1 MAEAGDK
8 VLIAQIL
15 SSYLSN
21 NSVSPADLPSV
32 IETVKRSFGGGVTP
46 VPVASGDGQDKKWEP
61 AVSVRKSVTPDAVIC
76 LCCGEKYKALKRH
89 LATEHDLTPAEYRA
103 AFNLKSD
110 HPLVAP
116 NYAAKRSE
124 LAKSL
129 GLGRKAGTKAPA
141 RKKTGTRRTAA
152 KSAAE

>member
-8 VLIAQIL
+8 ALVAQIL

-32 IETVKRSFGGGVTP
+32 IETVKRSFDGGGEP
-46 VPVASGDGQDKKWEP
+46 LPLASGDGQDKKWEP
-61 AVSVRKSVTPDAVIC
+61 AVSVKKSVTPDAVVC
-76 LCCGEKYKALKRH
+76 LCCGEKFKALKRH
-89 LATEHDLTPAEYRA
+89 LGTEHHLTPAEYRA

-110 HPLVAP
+110 HPLLAP

-141 RKKTGTRRTAA
+141 RKKTGTRRAAA
-152 KSAAE
+152 KNAAE

>member
-1 MAEAGDK
+1 MAEADDK
-8 VLIAQIL
+8 VLVAQIL

-32 IETVKRSFGGGVTP
+32 IETIKRSFGGVGEP

-61 AVSVRKSVTPDAVIC
+61 AVSVRKSVTPDTVVC
-76 LCCGEKYKALKRH
+76 LCCGEELKSLKRH
-89 LATEHDLTPAEYRA
+89 LASAHNMSPREYRA

-141 RKKTGTRRTAA
+141 RKKTGTRRAAA
-152 KSAAE
+152 KSAAA

>member
-1 MAEAGDK
+1 MAEADDK
-8 VLIAQIL
+8 ALVAQIL

-32 IETVKRSFGGGVTP
+32 IETIKRSFGGGGESLP
-46 VPVASGDGQDKKWEP
+46 LASGDGQGKKWEP
-61 AVSVRKSVTPDAVIC
+61 AVSVRKSVTPDAVVC
-76 LCCGEKYKALKRH
+76 LCCGEELKSLKRH
-89 LATEHDLTPAEYRA
+89 LASAHNMTRLQYRA

-141 RKKTGTRRTAA
+141 RKKTGTRRAAA
-152 KSAAE
+152 KNAAE

>member
-1 MAEAGDK
+1 MAEADDK
-8 VLIAQIL
+8 ALVAQIL

-32 IETVKRSFGGGVTP
+32 IETIKRSFGGGGEP
-46 VPVASGDGQDKKWEP
+46 VPLASGDGQGKKWEP

-103 AFNLKSD
+103 AVILKSD

-129 GLGRKAGTKAPA
+129 GLGRKAGTKAPV
-141 RKKTGTRRTAA
+141 RKKTGTRRAAA
-152 KSAAE
+152 KNAAE